1 MLHEFLSYVT
11 DDLLSFTE
19 AVTAEE
25 INCEDIVTVVTDKVK
40 SWGLNPKYGENP
52 DMIAMISFILYRIIK
67 KNMRIPKEC
76 SKVSDMLDDVGV
88 YMFRLPRIFFT
99 LYNHWRELPLDD
111 NDIRL
116 LKKYFYPKE
125 STNVDGRWA
134 APMHDNE
141 SYFYIGSL
149 GINYE
154 TSLEPSGLKK
164 LAAEVI
170 YSSKTYV
177 DEKGVLTINLN
188 NSLLMIPTWYKS
200 LIIDDAQM
208 RDIAKAIWRRVLEYD
223 FGVNSKITS
232 VKINPYDI
240 EPKTIGATKKTME
253 DNFSIK
259 IAGQSY
265 TISEFIDALTV
276 EFTRLL
282 TSSKSAVIANK
293 RNLTQSKTLR

>member
-1 MLHEFLSYVT
+1 MLHEFLSDVT
-11 DDLLSFTE
+11 DELLSYTE
-19 AVTAEE
+19 AVIAEE
-25 INCEDIVTVVTDKVK
+25 INCEDIVNVVTDKVK

-134 APMHDNE
+134 APMNDNE

-154 TSLEPSGLKK
+154 TSLEPSGLEK

-170 YSSKTYV
+170 YSSETYV
-177 DEKGVLTINLN
+177 DDKGVLTINLN

-208 RDIAKAIWRRVLEYD
+208 RDIAKAIWRKTLRYD
-223 FGVNSKITS
+223 FGVDIKITA
-232 VKINPYDI
+232 VKINPYGI
-240 EPKTIGATKKTME
+240 RPETIGATKKTIE

-259 IAGQSY
+259 IGGQSY
-265 TISEFIDALTV
+265 TISEFIDALTA
-276 EFTRLL
+276 EFTKLL
-282 TSSKSAVIANK
+282 TSSKSAVVANK
-293 RNLTQSKTLR
+293 RNLTRGKTLR

>member
-1 MLHEFLSYVT
+1 MLHEFLSAVT
-11 DDLLSFTE
+11 DDLLSVTE
-19 AVTAEE
+19 AEDE
-25 INCEDIVTVVTDKVK
+25 SDIKCEDIVTVVADKVK

-88 YMFRLPRIFFT
+88 YMFRLPRIFFI
-99 LYNHWRELPLDD
+99 LYDHWRELPLDV
-111 NDIRL
+111 NDVRI

-134 APMHDNE
+134 APMNDNE

-154 TSLEPSGLKK
+154 TSLEPSGLEK

-170 YSSKTYV
+170 YSSETYV
-177 DEKGVLTINLN
+177 DDKGVLTINLN

-208 RDIAKAIWRRVLEYD
+208 RDIARAIWRKTLRHD
-223 FGVNSKITS
+223 FGVDIKITA

-240 EPKTIGATKKTME
+240 RPETIGATKKTIE
-253 DNFSIK
+253 DNFSIQ
-259 IAGQSY
+259 IDGHSY
-265 TISEFIDALTV
+265 TISEFIDVLSA

-282 TSSKSAVIANK
+282 ISSKSAVIANK
-293 RNLTQSKTLR
+293 CNLTQGKTLR